1 MNSRLR
7 LPLILVVVI
16 LLLDQV
22 LKIWIKTN
30 FQLDHV
36 IELFGDWGFLLFTE
50 NPGMAFGYKF
60 GGEPGKIALTIFR
73 MLAVVGIGWY
83 LTDLAKK
90 DAPKGLLISFALILA
105 GAIGNIIDS
114 VFYGVIFSSSAGQVA
129 EIFPDGGG
137 YGKFLRGEVVDMFYF
152 PIIKGHYPSWFPF
165 WGGESFTFFRP
176 VFNLAD
182 SAITIGVASILI
194 FHRKFFNQ
202 TSSENEK
209 LNEEGAETAGS

>member
-30 FQLDHV
+30 FQLNHV

-202 TSSENEK
+202 TSSGNEK

>member
-7 LPLILVVVI
+7 LPLFLVVVI

-30 FQLDHV
+30 FQLNHV

-90 DAPKGLLISFALILA
+90 DA
-105 GAIGNIIDS
+105 
-114 VFYGVIFSSSAGQVA
+114 
-129 EIFPDGGG
+129 
-137 YGKFLRGEVVDMFYF
+137 
-152 PIIKGHYPSWFPF
+152 
-165 WGGESFTFFRP
+165 
-176 VFNLAD
+176 
-182 SAITIGVASILI
+182 
-194 FHRKFFNQ
+194 
-202 TSSENEK
+202 
-209 LNEEGAETAGS
+209 